1 MSERYYD
8 DERRSDR
15 NRPDRSGTS
24 TSRGSSPGSRRTKSN
39 NPGKKSSVQRR
50 SASYN
55 DRTRQSASNAGKHRK
70 KRRKKS
76 AKRWFLVPI
85 ILLLLIAI
93 PFCFIYFNISKIQ
106 TYKMDKNKILMN
118 TVNDPNMK
126 NYKNILILGVD
137 SRANELDKNTRSDS
151 IIIASINKSTHEV
164 KLTSVYR
171 DTYLNVEGHNF
182 TKATHAYAY
191 GGPELAIS
199 TINRNLDLNIEDF
212 VTVNFSAVAN
222 VVDALGGVEIDITE
236 DELDYVNAY
245 TRDVARINGTKCVY
259 LKSAGRQI
267 LDGNQATGYCRV
279 RYTKGGDFTR
289 AQRQRTVMQ
298 AIFNKAKSSNPITL
312 YKVMNEMLPQI
323 YTSLSSSDILLLA
336 LDGFAYKLGTD
347 EGFPYE
353 KTTPTINKASVVL
366 PTTLES
372 NVITLHK
379 NLFGTENYQPS
390 NTVIEF
396 SNAIK

>member
-1 MSERYYD
+1 MHTKKGKGCAIMPDRYYEE
-8 DERRSDR
+8 ERK
-15 NRPDRSGTS
+15 T
-24 TSRGSSPGSRRTKSN
+24 RRTNANRKKKRKK
-39 NPGKKSSVQRR
+39 KKSP
-50 SASYN
+50 A
-55 DRTRQSASNAGKHRK
+55 
-70 KRRKKS
+70 
-76 AKRWFLVPI
+76 RWFLIPI
-85 ILLLLIAI
+85 ILLFFIAI
-93 PFCFIYFNISKIQ
+93 PFCFVYFNISKIP
-106 TYKMDKNKILMN
+106 TYQMDKSKISMN

-126 NYKNILILGVD
+126 DYRNILIFGVD

-151 IIIASINKSTHEV
+151 IIIASIHKTTHEV

-182 TKATHAYAY
+182 TKVTHAYAY

-199 TINRNLDLNIEDF
+199 TINKNLDLNIQDF
-212 VTVNFSAVAN
+212 VTVNFSSVAN
-222 VVDALGGVEIDITE
+222 VVNLLGGVEVDITK
-236 DELDYVNAY
+236 DELKHVNAY

-259 LKSAGRQI
+259 LKSAGRQT

-323 YTSLSSSDILLLA
+323 YTSLSSTDIFMLS
-336 LDGFAYKLGTD
+336 LDAFAYKLGTD

-353 KTTPTINKASVVL
+353 KSTPTINKASVVL

-372 NVITLHK
+372 NVVTLHK
-379 NLFGTENYQPS
+379 NLFGTDHYQPS
-390 NTVIEF
+390 QTVINF
-396 SNAIK
+396 SNTLK